1 MSFTKLAGRK
11 NEPPWGVMMAHSG
24 LQSGEDNIMGIER
37 FGNTRSSGSAK
48 DLVEEISRKVPR
60 SEQLRV
66 LRETYPAGREYG
78 KTFFVGSITG
88 DAGQSM
94 KINIDPSS
102 PHFMQGQDF
111 NGGTGIGGIV
121 KILMEARNMRLPEI
135 KEMFG
140 RYLDSDPAPRAATE
154 APENPFKNQYNFNTP
169 YDNEYNYVSEDGEVL
184 AVVRRYN
191 VKDIA
196 GNPVLD
202 TSGKPKKEFRPFL
215 PGVPY
220 SKQPSVKPL
229 YNIPNILSSD
239 RVIWVEGEK
248 CADAL
253 NEAGYTATCTLAG
266 ASLTQNTK
274 GQYDFSPL
282 DGKDLIIWPDNDMQ
296 GRKLAELIEELAL
309 DAGAKSVT
317 MLIPPQG
324 KPEKWDAYDALQE
337 GFDIADFLD
346 KGGKP
351 RKKSLNLLDDSMMI
365 SRFAG
370 AVPEQKFLVD
380 GTFPLGVPILFSAAG
395 DAGKGMMTLDLGMKI
410 ASGRAMTNA
419 FGGFVKEFGNVV
431 IFTAEDDEAEMHR
444 RIHRLDPQ
452 GDRFGYEHDMRVV
465 PLPNVGGVFAIMNEN
480 NGDFST
486 TEAFEKIYEQILQI
500 DNLKLIVFDPLASFV
515 HADVNADPAAGA
527 ALMGLLA
534 KIATETGASVLMCHH
549 MTKIKDDAVV
559 KSPEQARN
567 LIRGTSALVDGV
579 RSAFAL
585 WQVDTSRGQ
594 KICEQL
600 GIPYQRNRC
609 FDGAVVKS
617 NGPADRS
624 IRHFIRD
631 ADTGLLE
638 DWSERIQA
646 QERGTAKES
655 KLEALHHWILRCERD
670 GIALTHKSGNNAVG
684 RRVEDADAPSEL
696 RGLAAITLE
705 NYVRELHRA
714 GRIEKYQLT
723 ATGGKVW
730 LGGVTGAMSSGTYE
744 ARTARDHA

>member
-1 MSFTKLAGRK
+1 MSLG
-11 NEPPWGVMMAHSG
+11 
-24 LQSGEDNIMGIER
+24 R
-37 FGNTRSSGSAK
+37 FGNTRSSVSSK

-60 SEQLRV
+60 SEQLRI

-78 KTFFVGSITG
+78 KMFFVGSLSG
-88 DAGQSM
+88 EAGQSM
-94 KINIDPSS
+94 KINIDTTS

-111 NGGTGIGGIV
+111 NGNTGIGGIV
-121 KILMEARNMRLPEI
+121 KILMEARGMKLPQI
-135 KEMFG
+135 KEMFS
-140 RYLDSDPAPRAATE
+140 RYLDSDVPSMNGNAVV
-154 APENPFKNQYNFNTP
+154 ENPFQSAKSNADKAPVKQRYNFDTP
-169 YDNEYNYVSEDGEVL
+169 YDSEYHYISEEGEVL
-184 AVVRRYN
+184 VTLRRYN
-191 VKDIA
+191 VMDPS

-202 TSGKPKKEFRPFL
+202 DSGKPKKEFRPFL
-215 PGVPY
+215 PGVAY
-220 SKQPSVKPL
+220 SRQPSIKPL

-253 NEAGYTATCTLAG
+253 SEAGYTATCTLAG
-266 ASLTQNTK
+266 ASLTKNTK
-274 GQYDFSPL
+274 DQYDFTPL
-282 DGKDLIIWPDNDMQ
+282 KGKELVIWPDNDAQ
-296 GRKLAELIEELAL
+296 GKKLAELIEELAL
-309 DAGAKSVT
+309 NAGAKSVN

-324 KPEKWDAYDALQE
+324 KPDKWDAYDAIQE
-337 GFDIADFLD
+337 GFDVDTFL
-346 KGGKP
+346 KKAVKP
-351 RKKSLNLLDDSMMI
+351 AKKSLNLLDDSMLI

-370 AVPEQKFLVD
+370 VAPEQKFLVD
-380 GTFPLGVPILFSAAG
+380 DTFPLGVPIIFSAAG

-410 ASGRAMTNA
+410 ASGRPMKNS
-419 FGGFVKEFGNVV
+419 FGGAVKEFGNVV

-444 RIHRLDPQ
+444 RISRLDPM
-452 GDRFGYEHDMRVV
+452 GDRFSYQHDMKVV

-480 NGDFST
+480 NGEFSA

-534 KIATETGASVLMCHH
+534 QIATETGASVLMCHH
-549 MTKIKDDAVV
+549 MTKIKDDAVI
-559 KSPEQARN
+559 KTPEQARN

-585 WQVDTSRGQ
+585 WQVDTKRGRTV
-594 KICEQL
+594 CEKL

-624 IRHFIRD
+624 VRHFIRD

-638 DWSERIQA
+638 DWTDRIQS
-646 QERGTAKES
+646 QERGTAKEA

-670 GIALTHKSGNNAVG
+670 GVALTHSSGNNAVA

-696 RGLAAITLE
+696 RGLAQVTLE

-723 ATGGKVW
+723 RTGGKIW
-730 LGGVTGAMSSGTYE
+730 LGGVSGAMASQTYE
-744 ARTARDHA
+744 ARTAVDRA